1 MTDELMISDL
11 IYKELIEEITPEESR
26 VLKKWL
32 EEPANRALYD
42 RIRQKNGLG
51 RRLYEYVDVDSLK
64 DFRSTL
70 PAPAPAAPRR
80 SLRYALYAA
89 VLVPL
94 LVAAIFFGARIGGD
108 GRTGVSHP
116 EIVHNSEGAQLILS
130 SGQVVDLAA
139 DEGRPV
145 VLAEANAVVDARDG
159 ERTLSY
165 KKAEAAAAPVPETA
179 VAAAPAMHT
188 LVVPRGVNYN
198 VELSDGTVVYLDADS
213 RLEYPVYFAGDSR
226 EVTVSGRA
234 YFDVAHDAEH
244 PFIVR
249 TARAAIR
256 VFGTEFCVSANGSQS
271 VTTLV
276 KGSVGL
282 FDAGSGEQL
291 AMLTPGQQAVVSG
304 DDCVVQQ
311 VETLYQTAW
320 KDGYFIFESKSVG
333 SIMEEL
339 SAWYNIDYVLK
350 DSLRDVN
357 ITARI
362 KRYDNVESV
371 LDILSK
377 TRSVNFKRDGRVIT
391 VIN

>member
-1 MTDELMISDL
+1 MISDL

-26 VLKKWL
+26 ILKKWL

-42 RIRQKNGLG
+42 RIRQKQGLG
-51 RRLYEYVDVDSLK
+51 KRLCEYVDIDSQK

-70 PAPAPAAPRR
+70 PAPALAVPRR
-80 SLRYALYAA
+80 NRGLRYALYAA
-89 VLVPL
+89 ALVPL
-94 LVAAIFFGARIGGD
+94 LVVAAFFGLRDDPA
-108 GRTGVSHP
+108 GRTVRHP
-116 EIVHNSEGAQLILS
+116 EVVHNSEGAQLILS

-165 KKAEAAAAPVPETA
+165 KKSE
-179 VAAAPAMHT
+179 AAAPAAEIPAAVAAPAVHT

-213 RLEYPVYFAGDSR
+213 RLEYPVYFAGERR

-249 TARAAIR
+249 TNRAEIQ
-256 VFGTEFCVSANGSQS
+256 VFGTEFCVSASGSQS

-291 AMLTPGQQAVVSG
+291 ALLTPGQQAVVSG
-304 DDCVVQQ
+304 DRCEVRQ

-320 KDGYFIFESKSVG
+320 KDGYFIFESKPVG

-350 DSLRDVN
+350 DSLQNVN

-362 KRYDNVESV
+362 KRYDDIESV
-371 LDILSK
+371 LNILSK
-377 TRSVNFKRDGRVIT
+377 TRSVNFKRDGRVVT
-391 VIN
+391 VMN